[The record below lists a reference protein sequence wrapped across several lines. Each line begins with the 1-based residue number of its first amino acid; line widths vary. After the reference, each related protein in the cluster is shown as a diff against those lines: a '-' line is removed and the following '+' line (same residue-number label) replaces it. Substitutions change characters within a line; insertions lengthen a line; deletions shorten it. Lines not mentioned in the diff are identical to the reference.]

1 MLHRGNLSR
10 RGFMQRSLAVMSAA
24 GIPAWYAERLLA
36 DEPAAVKPGE
46 KIRIG
51 IVGTGSPQ
59 SRSWGIYQASKGLR
73 SQFTVTALCDV
84 DLRHLAAAMGQ
95 YKKEGYTST
104 KQYTDYRDLCSS
116 KDVDAVI
123 CATPDH
129 WHALVAIEAMKNG
142 KDVYCEK
149 PMTLTVEES
158 LAVQDVQKKTGRI
171 FQTGSQQRTEM
182 GNLFRLAVE
191 LVRSGRIGKIK
202 TIEARI
208 GDNPTSGPI
217 PEVTPPKELDWD
229 MWLGPTAKVPYRDM
243 PHPKN
248 KNERLTNCHYQF
260 RWWYDYSGGKMTDWG
275 AHHIDIGQWAMNAD
289 GSGQVAVQVL
299 KADKPYAGNDGY
311 NCHPHFQVEYT
322 YGNGTKMIA
331 MSGGGTAVDKLVT
344 KDGKPRV
351 NKKKVKVKEG
361 DKEVEKTVD
370 ETHTGISKDEN
381 GVLFLGENGTIF
393 VSRGFLVAS
402 DAKILSEPL
411 KEDPKLYDGRP
422 TNQMANFLECVR
434 DRKKQPICNAQVGGG
449 SVIVCHIGVIALQT
463 GKALK
468 WDPKTNKF
476 IGDDQA
482 NKMLHREYRS
492 PWKLVV

>member
-1 MLHRGNLSR
+1 MFHRGNLSR
-10 RGFMQRSLAVMSAA
+10 RGFMQRSLAAMSAA

-36 DEPAAVKPGE
+36 DDLKPAKPAD
-46 KIRIG
+46 KTRIG

-59 SRSWGIYQASKGLR
+59 SRSRGIYEASKGLR
-73 SQFTVTALCDV
+73 DQFTITALCDV
-84 DLRHLAAAMGQ
+84 DLRHLAKSREFYQTQG
-95 YKKEGYTST
+95 YKDVKLYR
-104 KQYTDYRDLCSS
+104 DFRDLCSS
-116 KDVDAVI
+116 NDVDAVI

-129 WHALVAIEAMKNG
+129 WHALVAIEAMKNK

-149 PMTLTVEES
+149 PLTLTVEES
-158 LAVQDVQKKTGRI
+158 LAVQAVQKKTDRI

-182 GNLFRLAVE
+182 QQFRTAVE

-208 GDNPTSGPI
+208 GENPTSGPI
-217 PEVTPPKELDWD
+217 TAVTPPKELDWNF
-229 MWLGPTAKVPYRDM
+229 WLGPTAQVPYRLSADG
-243 PHPKN
+243 K
-248 KNERLTNCHYQF
+248 KTNCHYEF
-260 RWWYDYSGGKMTDWG
+260 RWWYEYSGGKMTDWG
-275 AHHIDIGQWAMNAD
+275 AHHLDIGQWAMNAD
-289 GSGQVAVQVL
+289 GGGPVAVQVL
-299 KADKPYAGNDGY
+299 KADTPYKGGDGY

-331 MSGGGTAVDKLVT
+331 MSGGGTAVDKLVN
-344 KDGKPRV
+344 KDGEPRTSR
-351 NKKKVKVKEG
+351 KRVKAKNDAG
-361 DKEVEKTVD
+361 KEVEKSVE
-370 ETHTGISKDEN
+370 ETHGGISGDEN
-381 GVLFLGENGTIF
+381 GVLFVGENGTIF

-422 TNQMANFLECVR
+422 TNQMRNFLECVR

-463 GKALK
+463 GKGLK

-476 IGDDQA
+476 VNDEQA
-482 NKMLHREYRS
+482 NHMLGRQYRA
-492 PWKLVV
+492 PWKLIV